1 MSISFLGIH
10 PSQRGEDACP
20 LPACSPDSSVYPS
33 DTGALTSVVVPRRQE
48 GAVYFQ
54 LPWASTKGW
63 DYSACDPLELPD
75 LSPRGLDKLHPRR
88 EVQILLLHQP

>member
-1 MSISFLGIH
+1 MHVPSPHAHQTHLFIHLILGYL
-10 PSQRGEDACP
+10 P
-20 LPACSPDSSVYPS
+20 LWWF
-33 DTGALTSVVVPRRQE
+33 TRRQE

-75 LSPRGLDKLHPRR
+75 LSPRGLVKFHPRR